1 MLPGLHAT
9 LASLVKHLERRELV
23 SLTLFI
29 QDIRESEVASLKGTI
44 SDAGGV
50 GALKFHEADI
60 SEFKGLKT
68 LHGDWMIYMRL
79 FLPRLLPDAET
90 ILYLDSDLVVN
101 TDACAFFDHK
111 LNDIAL
117 GAINGPTVEW
127 SLDHKFLRMVGLT
140 DQDRSFNSG
149 VLLFNAAL
157 WRKTDMVDRA
167 MEMARNYAPYLISH
181 DQSVLNGLFSKT
193 FYELPKQFN
202 TVVVPQ
208 DKPLPDED
216 CIYHFVGSPKP
227 WDPLGRYFHGN
238 WQLWNSVIKRTQFKW
253 SDFLSH
259 HFTAYGKRAWT
270 LRRSYLRTLGK
281 KQS

>member
-44 SDAGGV
+44 SDVGGV

-140 DQDRSFNSG
+140 DQDR
-149 VLLFNAAL
+149 
-157 WRKTDMVDRA
+157 
-167 MEMARNYAPYLISH
+167 ISH